1 MSGHDLAQG
10 PLDPLLFFG
19 LKFLDLN
26 QTPEVVVGGD
36 GIEPPGQKTAQG
48 RDRQVIAA
56 SVMLPVELGG
66 KTQFGRC
73 RAADDPPKLDG
84 PRVEHLA
91 LPRYPGGGGEV
102 IDPGW

>member
-36 GIEPPGQKTAQG
+36 GIEPPT
-48 RDRQVIAA
+48 
-56 SVMLPVELGG
+56 STEL
-66 KTQFGRC
+66 
-73 RAADDPPKLDG
+73 AEHDPS
-84 PRVEHLA
+84 R
-91 LPRYPGGGGEV
+91 
-102 IDPGW
+102 